1 MLNVDQMGFATVIHT
16 QFENRE
22 PFGTPDVVALVEIGI
37 AGLGTVGVG
46 VIELLDQVFK
56 LTNTID
62 NKYWWENEQ
71 VIKIFTKEGCRSTST
86 GDIIKIDDAF
96 WRVASFGFDKIEGV
110 PEEWHVAR
118 AKLDVS

>member
-1 MLNVDQMGFATVIHT
+1 MLNVDSMGFATVIHT

-22 PFGTPDVVALVEIGI
+22 PFGTPDVVALVEIDKHTYT
-37 AGLGTVGVG
+37 LDK
-46 VIELLDQVFK
+46 LLDQVFE

-62 NKYWWENEQ
+62 KYWWENEQ
-71 VIKIFTKEGCRSTST
+71 VIKIFTKEGCRSTSV
-86 GDIIKIDDAF
+86 GDIIKIDDDF
-96 WRVASFGFDKIEGV
+96 WRVAPVGFDKLNGV